1 MASGRRGGTKNRRSA
16 KKTLGKPRRQGE
28 RKKTSR
34 KRGAMKNRWRTK
46 QKGRM
51 ERVRGR

>member
-1 MASGRRGGTKNRRSA
+1 MASGRRGGTKNRRLA

-34 KRGAMKNRWRTK
+34 KREGMKNRRGTS
-46 QKGRM
+46 QGR
-51 ERVRGR
+51 RGRVLGR